1 MNPVRVRTA
10 GQQDWVAMADSVPAH
25 DEPPVTGPPGSAARR
40 CAAAARA
47 FVSSLDAAQ
56 RSQATAPFEAADRRR
71 FTYLPGPR
79 PGLALADMSGAQRAK
94 AMELLATGLSA
105 HGLANARAVMRLE
118 EVLAAIERSVG
129 RRGWERRHPEHYWF
143 RVLGEPGGAQPW
155 SWKVGGHHLAVHL
168 TVVGEQ
174 VAGTPMFFGANPATV
189 PEPHPQAGLRTL
201 PDDEDLGRAL
211 VTALPPDRRVA
222 AISSPVAPPD
232 ILTRHDPVADVREIP
247 PGLAYA
253 GMDGAQRKLLVRLVR
268 HYLGRAIPDVAEAA
282 WSDIERAG
290 LDSVSFRWSGP
301 VEPGHGHYYA
311 VVGPTFL
318 LEYDNTQN
326 DANHVHTVWRDLRRD
341 WGEDLLAAHYRTHD
355 H

>member
-1 MNPVRVRTA
+1 DLPGPVPHRRSPAGGPAQRRHRARLVGGTLRFPARAAARRRRGGRRHAAVGRGDRLARRRRRGTGREHAPGPVNPVRVRTA

-129 RRGWERRHPEHYWF
+129 RKGWERRHP
-143 RVLGEPGGAQPW
+143 
-155 SWKVGGHHLAVHL
+155 
-168 TVVGEQ
+168 
-174 VAGTPMFFGANPATV
+174 
-189 PEPHPQAGLRTL
+189 
-201 PDDEDLGRAL
+201 
-211 VTALPPDRRVA
+211 
-222 AISSPVAPPD
+222 
-232 ILTRHDPVADVREIP
+232 
-247 PGLAYA
+247 
-253 GMDGAQRKLLVRLVR
+253 
-268 HYLGRAIPDVAEAA
+268 
-282 WSDIERAG
+282 
-290 LDSVSFRWSGP
+290 
-301 VEPGHGHYYA
+301 
-311 VVGPTFL
+311 
-318 LEYDNTQN
+318 
-326 DANHVHTVWRDLRRD
+326 
-341 WGEDLLAAHYRTHD
+341 
-355 H
+355 